1 MEIIDKL
8 PIELMREII
17 RYDIHPVA
25 ELFKKE
31 FKQTIEEFTD
41 VIQGDDINDDY
52 LEFIKN
58 YIINCCFT
66 DYNHLKENKHSKKEI
81 WDKIFEN
88 QNKIIRYYTYL
99 FVLNKK
105 NSINENINDELE
117 EIKNKL
123 FLIINEK
130 ILSNAGI
137 EDNILDDDY
146 LNLYSYY
153 EYISKL
159 GITNTN
165 IQKEKERINKEF
177 YENEEIKEFKL
188 LELEII
194 EKIEETIFT

>member
-1 MEIIDKL
+1 M
-8 PIELMREII
+8 
-17 RYDIHPVA
+17 
-25 ELFKKE
+25 
-31 FKQTIEEFTD
+31 TN
-41 VIQGDDINDDY
+41 DINDDY

-81 WDKIFEN
+81 WDTIFEK
-88 QNKIIRYYTYL
+88 QNKIIIYYTYL

-105 NSINENINDELE
+105 NSVNENINDELE

-130 ILSNAGI
+130 ILSNADI

-165 IQKEKERINKEF
+165 IQKEKERIINEF
-177 YENEEIKEFKL
+177 YENEKAKEFKL